1 MRTRIKVC
9 GLTTPA
15 DAQAVVATGVDA
27 VGLVFYAPSPR
38 AVSVAQAQ
46 AICRVL
52 PPFVTVVGL
61 FVNEARRTIEDVL
74 ESVPL
79 NCLQFHGDES
89 PEDCAGYGI
98 PFLKVARVQSGLDL
112 VQFAARYD
120 NAQGVLVDAFV
131 PGVPGGTGQT
141 FDWSLVPPMWSCPW
155 VLSGGLTG
163 DNVAAAVRQ
172 LRPWAVDVSSGVEE
186 APGRKSLGAVERFVA
201 AVKAADDAME

>member
-38 AVSVAQAQ
+38 AVTVAQAQ
-46 AICRVL
+46 AICRSL
-52 PPFVTVVGL
+52 PPFVSVVGL
-61 FVNEARRTIEDVL
+61 FVNETREMIEGVL

-79 NCLQFHGDES
+79 SCLQFHGDES
-89 PEDCAGYGI
+89 PENCDGYGI
-98 PFLKVARVQSGLDL
+98 PFLKAARVQTGLDL

-141 FDWSLVPPMWSCPW
+141 FDWSLVPTKWACPW

-163 DNVAAAVRQ
+163 ENVAAAVRQ